1 MVTKFFTNMKMF
13 FIGCLSLLGLAFTSA
28 PIQLSGL
35 DQLKSLIAAE
45 YSVPVTSV
53 YLISPDLA
61 RVNLGSSTIEGAATF
76 NSCGIMCTEVNIDFP
91 SDPKMFIVEDDLGG
105 F

>member
-1 MVTKFFTNMKMF
+1 MKMF

-28 PIQLSGL
+28 PVLLSGL
-35 DQLKSLIAAE
+35 EQLKSQIAAE

-61 RVNLGSSTIEGAATF
+61 RVNLGSSTIEGTASF
-76 NSCGIMCTEVNIDFP
+76 NSCGILCTEVYINFP
-91 SDPKMFIVEDDLGG
+91 SDPQMFIVEDNLDG